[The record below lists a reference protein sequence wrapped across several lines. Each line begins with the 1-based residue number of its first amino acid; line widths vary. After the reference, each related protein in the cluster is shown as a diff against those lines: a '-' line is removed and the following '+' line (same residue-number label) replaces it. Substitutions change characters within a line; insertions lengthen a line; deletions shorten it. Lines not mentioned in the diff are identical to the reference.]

1 MGVVLAAGRAR
12 VRRKRCV
19 STKLENSPTQARI
32 HLIVLLREVVGAA
45 LLRSGYTTLAS
56 LDPSVCSKSELHG
69 TGMQIR
75 DINKLSVHLGGT
87 SKSKQELLQSKA

>member
-1 MGVVLAAGRAR
+1 MRLHQ
-12 VRRKRCV
+12 
-19 STKLENSPTQARI
+19 LENSRTQALI
-32 HLIVLLREVVGAA
+32 QLIVLLCAAVGAA